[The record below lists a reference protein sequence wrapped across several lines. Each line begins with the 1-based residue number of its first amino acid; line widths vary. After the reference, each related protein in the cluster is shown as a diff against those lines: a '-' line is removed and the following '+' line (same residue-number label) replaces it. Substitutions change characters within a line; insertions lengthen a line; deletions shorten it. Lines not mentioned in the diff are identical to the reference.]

1 MRIFRSWRSLWVFV
15 FLVFAGA
22 LAGQAQPHRIT
33 DFNRGRTR
41 SLSTPLPEAG
51 TERDG
56 VLYLPARDLQ
66 HGYELWRTDGTPEGT
81 GRLTDLCPGLCDG
94 ASWTLG
100 LFQGWLYFLGNDSE
114 HGTEIWRTDGTAGGE
129 ELVADVCPGSCSP
142 LLDGWSVWRGQ
153 IWFLAQK
160 SYDAIPVL
168 WTSDG
173 TRAGT
178 RPVASLCRKLSICD
192 FGPYTS
198 AFLAGPDPSGQGL
211 VVRVFESYEAK
222 SLYRTD
228 GTAGGTVLLH
238 RFADQGSGYAEA
250 ATVPLY
256 FLDGS
261 DLWTSDGTPSGTHF
275 VRSLNGL
282 VDFVPLRSSTRVI
295 DGILY
300 IAFDGGEWLRSD
312 GTAEGTVVLANVG
325 PGSNPTVERIGN
337 SVFAVAEEGIW
348 RTGGSPETTTRIAW
362 PFGLIQTAVESAGR
376 LFGLSYGPG
385 GSGAAVWTT
394 DGTLAGTRK
403 IHFDGGPE
411 PDSYVIAAFGNGA
424 LISRGARELWR
435 IDGASSG
442 GERLHAFEPENGGSG
457 PTDQIVLGGRLLF
470 LALANPTSRQLFSS
484 DGTAAGTTAILA
496 TARNPYAEIGAT
508 YDPAY
513 SSLTR
518 AGTRAFFNARGRVWS
533 SDGTREGTRIWHPN
547 PSYAGFRMTAPIGL
561 FGDQFVFS
569 GILDLDSNPHRCSTG
584 ESEPWVSDGAH
595 VMKRLLNLNP
605 FHYEPYGICEN
616 VDLSSA
622 PGRGV
627 PLGRIALF
635 AADDHIHGRE
645 LFATD
650 GTAAGTR
657 LVADI
662 NRKQR
667 PIDDPELMP
676 RPPRLIGLGS
686 DPENLVRAGSRI
698 FFTADDGETGRELW
712 VTDGSYRGTR
722 RVADL
727 TPGPGSSSP
736 RNLVAVGDAIYFFAA
751 HGTADGLYRSDGT
764 PGGTVLVS
772 DLAGVSQARDLLAA
786 TNGRLFFAAFTEA
799 AGTELWTSQ
808 GTAETTHLVADL
820 RPGPRGSSPQRLK
833 GLGDRVIFAADDG
846 IAGLEPWRSDGTPE
860 GTFRMGDLAPGAAA
874 SSPGPFS
881 VANGQLLFG
890 ADDGEHGRELWAV
903 PLADLHE

>member
-1 MRIFRSWRSLWVFV
+1 
-15 FLVFAGA
+15 
-22 LAGQAQPHRIT
+22 
-33 DFNRGRTR
+33 GR
-41 SLSTPLPEAG
+41 
-51 TERDG
+51 
-56 VLYLPARDLQ
+56 
-66 HGYELWRTDGTPEGT
+66 
-81 GRLTDLCPGLCDG
+81 
-94 ASWTLG
+94 
-100 LFQGWLYFLGNDSE
+100 
-114 HGTEIWRTDGTAGGE
+114 
-129 ELVADVCPGSCSP
+129 
-142 LLDGWSVWRGQ
+142 

-160 SYDAIPVL
+160 TYDAIPVL

-198 AFLAGPDPSGQGL
+198 ASLAGPDPSGQGL
-211 VVRVFESYEAK
+211 VVRVFESYDTK

-238 RFADQGSGYAEA
+238 RFADQGSGYGEA

-261 DLWTSDGTPSGTHF
+261 DLWTSDGTPSGTHL
-275 VRSLNGL
+275 VRSLSGL
-282 VDFVPLRSSTRVI
+282 VDFTPLRSSTRVI

-325 PGSNPTVERIGN
+325 IGSNPTVERIGS
-337 SVFAVAEEGIW
+337 SVFAVAAEGIW
-348 RTGGSPETTTRIAW
+348 RTGGSPETTSRIEW
-362 PFGLIQTAVESAGR
+362 PFGLIQTAVESGGR

-385 GSGAAVWTT
+385 GFGAAVWTT

-411 PDSYVIAAFGNGA
+411 PDSYVLAAFGNGA

-435 IDGASSG
+435 IDGTRSR
-442 GERLHAFEPENGGSG
+442 GERLHEFEPENGGSG

-470 LALANPTSRQLFSS
+470 TALANPTSRKLFSS
-484 DGTAAGTTAILA
+484 DGTAAGTSEILA
-496 TARNPYAEIGAT
+496 ISRNPYAEQGAT

-533 SDGTREGTRIWHPN
+533 SDGTREGTRIWQPN
-547 PSYAGFRMTAPIGL
+547 PSYAGFGMTAPIGL
-561 FGDQFVFS
+561 FGDRFVFS
-569 GILDLDSNPHRCSTG
+569 GIRDLDSNPHRCDSG
-584 ESEPWVSDGAH
+584 EIEPWVSDGAH
-595 VMKRLLNLNP
+595 FMKRLLNLNP
-605 FHYEPYGICEN
+605 FHYESYGICEN
-616 VDLSSA
+616 VGLSSA

-635 AADDHIHGRE
+635 AADDHVHGRE

-650 GTAAGTR
+650 GTEAGTR

-676 RPPRLIGLGS
+676 HPPRLIGFGS

-698 FFTADDGETGRELW
+698 FFTADDGDSGRELW
-712 VTDGSYRGTR
+712 VTDGTYRGTR
-722 RVADL
+722 QVVDL
-727 TPGPGSSSP
+727 TPGPGSSSLHD
-736 RNLVAVGDAIYFFAA
+736 LVAVDGAVYFFASF
-751 HGTADGLYRSDGT
+751 GSGEGLYRSDGT
-764 PGGTVLVS
+764 RSGTVLVS
-772 DLAGVSQARDLLAA
+772 DLSGASQPAGLALA
-786 TNGRLFFAAFTEA
+786 SDRLFFTAARPET
-799 AGTELWTSQ
+799 GTELWISR
-808 GTAETTHLVADL
+808 GTPDTTHLVTDL
-820 RPGPRGSSPQRLK
+820 RPGARGSLPQYLK
-833 GLGDRVIFAADDG
+833 AVGERVVFAADDG
-846 IAGLEPWRSDGTPE
+846 TSGLEPWSSDGTAE
-860 GTFRMGDLAPGAAA
+860 GTVRWGDLSPGRDA
-874 SSPGPFS
+874 STPGPFS
-881 VANGQLLFG
+881 IANGQILFG
-890 ADDGEHGRELWAV
+890 ADDGEHGRELWAI
-903 PLADLHE
+903 PLTDLNGE